1 MSDFATA
8 TTFSGS
14 VKGVKKV
21 SGFGVDYFSFQRIP
35 YAKPP
40 INELRFSDPQPV
52 DPWTDILD
60 GTIPTPCC
68 TQISKVTRNVV
79 GDEDCLYLN
88 VYTKD
93 LSPDKKTPVMV

>member
-1 MSDFATA
+1 MV
-8 TTFSGS
+8 TTFSGK
-14 VKGVKKV
+14 VKGSKKV
-21 SGFGVDYFSFQRIP
+21 TGLGANYFCFQRIP

-52 DPWTDILD
+52 SPWTETVD

-68 TQISKVTRNVV
+68 IQKSKVTKNIV

-93 LSPDKKTPVMV
+93 LNPEAKTPVMV